1 MPHRRSAMKRTRADR
16 RARTRAHAKLVRD
29 RDRLARLEPGGS
41 PERPIAIVSPAQVDV
56 MAAARP
62 CPLCDGPLRLEA
74 HVASTS
80 GGLRRRVAHVACT
93 ACGTRREIYFALR
106 EILQ

>member
-1 MPHRRSAMKRTRADR
+1 MKRTRSDR
-16 RARTRAHAKLVRD
+16 RAQTRVHAKLVRD
-29 RDRLARLEPGGS
+29 RERLARLAPGGS

-80 GGLRRRVAHVACT
+80 GGLRRRVAHVVCT
-93 ACGTRREIYFALR
+93 ACGSRRAVYFELR
-106 EILQ
+106 EVLH